1 MNFLSTHH
9 FLYSCLNNFFEI
21 EARNKES
28 LNCTTPCVGLAQIRK
43 ANLPRPSGCYAILC
57 LRPVPVL
64 FQSDIHPRLLLQHY
78 IYLLLFHNLVKQ
90 RN

>member
-43 ANLPRPSGCYAILC
+43 ANLPRPSVATQSSASDLCPCYFSQTFILGFYC
-57 LRPVPVL
+57 SIISVFCYFITL
-64 FQSDIHPRLLLQHY
+64 
-78 IYLLLFHNLVKQ
+78 
-90 RN
+90 

>member
-43 ANLPRPSGCYAILC
+43 CEFAPPFGLLRNPLPQTCARVISVRHSSSAFIAAL
-57 LRPVPVL
+57 
-64 FQSDIHPRLLLQHY
+64 
-78 IYLLLFHNLVKQ
+78 YLSSVIS
-90 RN
+90 